1 MEVLELKARI
11 RKGAGKG
18 VSRKLRAS
26 GFIPAVLYGPGSNSI
41 SLSIQSADLVAHLR
55 AEKGE
60 AGFIKLVIQGEGAHQ
75 EKLSIIKELQTN
87 PVTQSLIHADFYEI
101 RMDHKITMDI
111 PIHLVGQPVGVKMGG
126 ELHQFKRDLKVS
138 GLPGIMPKFIEVD
151 ITGLDIGNTLR
162 VAELKLADGV
172 EILDSEDAQ
181 IISVVAKRAVEEEKP
196 AEEAAPSEPEVITE
210 KKTTEEEE

>member
-101 RMDHKITMDI
+101 HMDHKITMDI

-196 AEEAAPSEPEVITE
+196 AEGAAPSEPEVITE

>member
-1 MEVLELKARI
+1 
-11 RKGAGKG
+11 
-18 VSRKLRAS
+18 
-26 GFIPAVLYGPGSNSI
+26 
-41 SLSIQSADLVAHLR
+41 
-55 AEKGE
+55 
-60 AGFIKLVIQGEGAHQ
+60 
-75 EKLSIIKELQTN
+75 
-87 PVTQSLIHADFYEI
+87 
-101 RMDHKITMDI
+101 
-111 PIHLVGQPVGVKMGG
+111 VKMGG